1 MSRVLQVWL
10 LGQHV
15 GQLAQV
21 DGRLN
26 FCYSTQWLQSA
37 NARPLSHHLPLQAE
51 AFDDKAT
58 RPFFAGLLPE
68 GDKRRL
74 IAQTLHVSRQNDF
87 ALLVGIGGECAG
99 AVSLLEPGQ
108 RPDLIPS
115 AQAVRWLDE
124 AELIA
129 ILNELPRRPMLA
141 GEEGLRLSLAG
152 AQDKLP
158 VVFSEGRLGLPL

>member
-1 MSRVLQVWL
+1 MSRVLEVWL

-21 DGRLN
+21 DGRLS
-26 FCYSTQWLQSA
+26 FGYSTQWLQSA

-87 ALLVGIGGECAG
+87 ALLDGIGGECAG
-99 AVSLLEPGQ
+99 AVSLLGMVCTTTV
-108 RPDLIPS
+108 D
-115 AQAVRWLDE
+115 AAVV
-124 AELIA
+124 
-129 ILNELPRRPMLA
+129 
-141 GEEGLRLSLAG
+141 G
-152 AQDKLP
+152 
-158 VVFSEGRLGLPL
+158 

>member
-1 MSRVLQVWL
+1 MSRVLEVWL

-21 DGRLN
+21 DGRLS

-51 AFDDKAT
+51 AFDDKAA

-74 IAQTLHVSRQNDF
+74 IA
-87 ALLVGIGGECAG
+87 
-99 AVSLLEPGQ
+99 LLEAHGIEWQQ
-108 RPDLIPS
+108 RKPIALASRKQKSFRPS
-115 AQAVRWLDE
+115 T
-124 AELIA
+124 AEKIA
-129 ILNELPRRPMLA
+129 LFRRMKNFVL
-141 GEEGLRLSLAG
+141 
-152 AQDKLP
+152 
-158 VVFSEGRLGLPL
+158 